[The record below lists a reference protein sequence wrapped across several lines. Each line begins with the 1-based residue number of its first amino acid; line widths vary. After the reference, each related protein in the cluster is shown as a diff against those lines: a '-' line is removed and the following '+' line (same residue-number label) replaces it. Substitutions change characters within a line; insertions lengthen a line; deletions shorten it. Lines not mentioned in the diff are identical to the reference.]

1 MSSQPHPQDPWLLLE
16 HPITI
21 TARSLGLGKRIWEGA
36 VGRCSARSSQ
46 NVTDWLGGQHQGVG
60 GGSHRRAKK
69 GDGEG
74 PSSAVPSLLPQL
86 LAQRLLAGAYLHGI
100 YISFASR
107 SIKNLTSSRLP
118 GAACPAW

>member
-1 MSSQPHPQDPWLLLE
+1 MQCPQFPE
-16 HPITI
+16 CN
-21 TARSLGLGKRIWEGA
+21 
-36 VGRCSARSSQ
+36 GRAG
-46 NVTDWLGGQHQGVG
+46 WAAPG
-60 GGSHRRAKK
+60 GGRGQPQESKK

-74 PSSAVPSLLPQL
+74 PCSVVPSLLPQL